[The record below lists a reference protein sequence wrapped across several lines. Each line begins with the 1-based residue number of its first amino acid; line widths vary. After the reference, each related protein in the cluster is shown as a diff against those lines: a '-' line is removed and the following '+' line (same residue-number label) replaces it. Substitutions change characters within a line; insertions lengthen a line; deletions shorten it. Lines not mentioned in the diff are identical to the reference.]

1 MKEKAEEMMGLK
13 VGYPSLHTGF
23 SMYKHCPGSEARHE
37 TSDMEGQVH
46 GLKGSQLLKK
56 QQQRV
61 LAVVVQQSKKV
72 LDLEKTS

>member
-1 MKEKAEEMMGLK
+1 MKEKAAEMMGLK

-23 SMYKHCPGSEARHE
+23 SMYKHCPGFEAGQ
-37 TSDMEGQVH
+37 TSDMEGRVH

-56 QQQRV
+56 QQRV
-61 LAVVVQQSKKV
+61 LAVVQQPKKA